1 MKVLI
6 VGSGGREH
14 SLAWRLTED
23 QKVSKVTVCPGN
35 PGMLSN
41 SAIETRPDVKAD
53 PQSVLALAQELASDL
68 VVIGPEAVL
77 AKGVTDLLEASGFA
91 VYGPSQAAAELETSK
106 IFSKQVMADNNVPT
120 ASSKAYEGYKAAMD
134 DLDNWDFDRGVVLK
148 SDALAEGKGVVVTH
162 DRAEAE
168 EVLYDFMVNPEVS
181 VKTDNI
187 LIEEKLVGKEASA
200 FALCDGDDYF
210 FLGVA
215 CDYKRVGNGDEGPN
229 TGGMGGYSPKTWPGP
244 VVEDKVRTQVVE
256 PMLKGM
262 KARGTPFKGTLF
274 VGFMVDEQDISVIE
288 FNVRFGDPETQIL
301 MPMVQGSFYDLLYAC
316 ATGKLAEMKP
326 DVSLSDLYSVH
337 VVLASGGY
345 PSIDASPLDTGNNI
359 EISGSFDE
367 NCHLFYAGVKEQDG
381 QLVNSGG
388 RVLGLTALGES
399 LAEARAKAYANF
411 GKISLK
417 GAHWR
422 TDIADIL

>member
-1 MKVLI
+1 MNVLI

-14 SLAWRLTED
+14 ALAWRLTED
-23 QKVSKVTVCPGN
+23 EKVSKVAVCPGN
-35 PGMLSN
+35 PGMLEN
-41 SAIETRPDVKAD
+41 AAIETFAGRKND
-53 PQSVLALAQELASDL
+53 PQSILELAQELSPDL

-106 IFSKQVMADNNVPT
+106 IFSKQVMAENNVPT
-120 ASSKAYEGYKAAMD
+120 AKSRAYEGYDSAMQ
-134 DLDNWDFDRGVVLK
+134 DLDNWDFERGVVLK

-168 EVLYDFMVNPEVS
+168 AVLYDFMVNPDVS
-181 VKTDNI
+181 VKTDRI

-200 FALCDGDDYF
+200 FALCDGEDYF

-244 VVEDKVRTQVVE
+244 AVEDKVKRQVVE

-274 VGFMVDEQDISVIE
+274 VGFMVDQDDISVIE

-316 ATGKLAEMKP
+316 ATGKLAELKP
-326 DVSLSDLYSVH
+326 EVSLSDLYSVH

-359 EISGSFDE
+359 EVTGTFE
-367 NCHLFYAGVKEQDG
+367 NNCHLFYAGVKDQDG
-381 QLVNSGG
+381 QLINSGG

-411 GKISLK
+411 SKISLQ

-422 TDIADIL
+422 TDIADI

>member
-1 MKVLI
+1 MNVLI

-14 SLAWRLTED
+14 ALAWRLTED
-23 QKVSKVTVCPGN
+23 EKVSKVFVCPGN

-41 SAIETRPDVKAD
+41 AAIETFAD
-53 PQSVLALAQELASDL
+53 RKNDPESILELAQELNPDL

-77 AKGVTDLLEASGFA
+77 AKGVTDLLETKGFA

-120 ASSKAYEGYKAAMD
+120 AKSQAYEGYKSAMD
-134 DLDNWDFDRGVVLK
+134 DLDNWDFERGVVLK

-168 EVLYDFMVNPEVS
+168 AVLYDFMVNPEVS
-181 VKTDNI
+181 VKTDRI

-244 VVEDKVRTQVVE
+244 AVEDKVKRQVVE

-274 VGFMVDEQDISVIE
+274 VGFMVDQDDISVIE

-316 ATGKLAEMKP
+316 ATGKLAELKP

-359 EISGSFDE
+359 EVTGKFDD
-367 NCHLFYAGVKEQDG
+367 NCHLFYAGVKDKNG
-381 QLVNSGG
+381 QLINSGG
-388 RVLGLTALGES
+388 RVLGLTALGDS
-399 LAEARAKAYANF
+399 LAEARAKAYTNF
-411 GKISLK
+411 SKISLQ

-422 TDIADIL
+422 TDIADI

>member
-1 MKVLI
+1 MNVLVI
-6 VGSGGREH
+6 GTGGREH
-14 SLAWRLTED
+14 ALAWRLAED

-35 PGMLSN
+35 PGMLKTAGINVVS
-41 SAIETRPDVKAD
+41 DCKAE
-53 PQSVLALAQELASDL
+53 PESILGLAQELKPDL
-68 VVIGPEAVL
+68 IVIGPEAVL
-77 AKGVTDLLEASGFA
+77 AKGVTDLLEAHGFA

-120 ASSKAYEGYKAAMD
+120 ASSKAYQGYESAMA

-168 EVLYDFMVNPEVS
+168 SVLYDFMVNPEVS
-181 VKTDNI
+181 VKTDSI

-244 VVEDKVRTQVVE
+244 VVEEKVRTQVVE

-316 ATGKLAEMKP
+316 ATGKLAEMQP

-359 EISGSFDE
+359 EVNGTFDE
-367 NCHLFYAGVKEQDG
+367 DCHLFYAGVKENNG

-399 LAEARAKAYANF
+399 LTEARAKAYANF

>member
-1 MKVLI
+1 MNVLV

-14 SLAWRLTED
+14 ALAWRLAED
-23 QKVSKVTVCPGN
+23 QKVSTVTVCPGN
-35 PGMLSN
+35 AGMQKTDGVN
-41 SAIETRPDVKAD
+41 VRPDVKAD
-53 PQSVLALAQELASDL
+53 PESVLALAQELKPEL

-77 AKGVTDLLEASGFA
+77 AKGVTDLLEANDFA

-120 ASSKAYEGYKAAMD
+120 AASKSYDGYQAAMD

-168 EVLYDFMVNPEVS
+168 AVLYDFMVNPEVS
-181 VKTDNI
+181 VKTDSI

-229 TGGMGGYSPKTWPGP
+229 TGGMGCYSPKTWPGP
-244 VVEDKVRTQVVE
+244 VVEEKVKKQIVE

-274 VGFMVDEQDISVIE
+274 VGFMVDEQDVSVIE
-288 FNVRFGDPETQIL
+288 FNVRFGDPETQTL
-301 MPMVQGSFYDLLYAC
+301 MPLVQGSLYDLLYAC
-316 ATGKLAEMKP
+316 ATGTLADSKP

-359 EISGSFDE
+359 EISGTFDD
-367 NCHLFYAGVKEQDG
+367 NCHLFYAGVKESEG

-388 RVLGLTALGES
+388 RVLGLTALGDS
-399 LAEARAKAYANF
+399 LAEARQKAYANF

-422 TDIADIL
+422 TDIADI

>member
-1 MKVLI
+1 
-6 VGSGGREH
+6 
-14 SLAWRLTED
+14 
-23 QKVSKVTVCPGN
+23 
-35 PGMLSN
+35 
-41 SAIETRPDVKAD
+41 
-53 PQSVLALAQELASDL
+53 
-68 VVIGPEAVL
+68 
-77 AKGVTDLLEASGFA
+77 
-91 VYGPSQAAAELETSK
+91 
-106 IFSKQVMADNNVPT
+106 MADNNVPT
-120 ASSKAYEGYKAAMD
+120 ARSQAYEGYQAAMD
-134 DLDNWDFDRGVVLK
+134 DLDNWDFQRGVVLK

-168 EVLYDFMVNPEVS
+168 AVLYDFMVNPEVS
-181 VKTDNI
+181 IKTDRI
-187 LIEEKLVGKEASA
+187 LIEEKLLGKEASA

-244 VVEDKVRTQVVE
+244 TVEEKVRTQVVE

-274 VGFMVDEQDISVIE
+274 VGFMVDQDDISVIE

-301 MPMVQGSFYDLLYAC
+301 MPMVQGSFYDLLFAC

-326 DVSLSDLYSVH
+326 DVSLSELYSVH

-345 PSIDASPLDTGNNI
+345 PSIDAAPLDTGNNI
-359 EISGSFDE
+359 EITGRLDE
-367 NCHLFYAGVKEQDG
+367 SCHLFYAGVKEQNG

-388 RVLGLTALGES
+388 RVLGLTALGEN
-399 LAEARAKAYANF
+399 LAQARSKAYANF
-411 GKISLK
+411 AKISLQ
-417 GAHWR
+417 GAQWR

>member
-1 MKVLI
+1 MKVLV

-14 SLAWRLTED
+14 ALAWRLSED
-23 QKVSKVTVCPGN
+23 QKVSKVFVCPGN
-35 PGMLSN
+35 PGMSKN
-41 SAIETRPDVKAD
+41 PAIETRPDVKAD
-53 PQSVLALAQELASDL
+53 PDSVLALAQELNPAL
-68 VVIGPEAVL
+68 VVIGPEAAL
-77 AKGVTDLLEASGFA
+77 AKGVTDILEAQGFA
-91 VYGPSQAAAELETSK
+91 VYGPSKAAAELESSK
-106 IFSKQVMADNNVPT
+106 IFSKEVMAENNVPT
-120 ASSKAYEGYKAAMD
+120 AKCRAYDSYEAAMA
-134 DLDNWDFDRGVVLK
+134 DLDSWDFQRGVVLK

-168 EVLYDFMVNPEVS
+168 AVLYDFMVNPEVS
-181 VKTDNI
+181 VKTDRI

-244 VVEDKVRTQVVE
+244 VVEDKVKKQVVE

-274 VGFMVDEQDISVIE
+274 VGFMVDQDDVSVIE

-301 MPMVQGSFYDLLYAC
+301 MPMVEGSFYELLYAC
-316 ATGKLAEMKP
+316 ATGKLAELKP
-326 DVSLSDLYSVH
+326 DVSLSELYSVH

-345 PSIDASPLDTGNNI
+345 PSIDASPIDTGHAIQING
-359 EISGSFDE
+359 EFGD
-367 NCHLFYAGVKEQDG
+367 NCHLFYAGVKESDG
-381 QLVNSGG
+381 QLVNAGG
-388 RVLGLTALGES
+388 RVLGVTALGAT
-399 LAEARAKAYANF
+399 LTEAREKAYANF
-411 GKISLK
+411 GRISLQ

-422 TDIADIL
+422 TDIADI

>member
-1 MKVLI
+1 MNVLVI
-6 VGSGGREH
+6 GTGGREH
-14 SLAWRLTED
+14 ALAWRLTQDE
-23 QKVSKVTVCPGN
+23 KVSRVTVCPGN
-35 PGMLSN
+35 PGMLN
-41 SAIETRPDVKAD
+41 TTGIEIVADRKAE
-53 PQSVLALAQELASDL
+53 PESILELAQQLKPNL

-77 AKGVTDLLEASGFA
+77 AKGVTDLLEANGFA
-91 VYGPSQAAAELETSK
+91 VYGPSKAAAELETSK
-106 IFSKQVMADNNVPT
+106 IFSKQVMADNHVPT
-120 ASSKAYEGYKAAMD
+120 ASSKAYQGYESAMA
-134 DLDNWDFDRGVVLK
+134 DLDSWDFARGVVLK

-168 EVLYDFMVNPEVS
+168 SVLYDFMVNPEVS
-181 VKTDNI
+181 VKTDHI

-200 FALCDGDDYF
+200 FALCDGEDYF

-215 CDYKRVGNGDEGPN
+215 CDYKRVGNGDTGPN

-244 VVEDKVRTQVVE
+244 LVEDKVKKQVVE

-274 VGFMVDEQDISVIE
+274 VGFMVDQDDISVIE

-316 ATGKLAEMKP
+316 ATGKLAELRP

-345 PSIDASPLDTGNNI
+345 PSIDASPLDTGNKI
-359 EISGSFDE
+359 EVNGRFDE

-399 LAEARAKAYANF
+399 LAEARAKAYDNF

>member
-1 MKVLI
+1 MNVLV

-14 SLAWRLTED
+14 ALAWRLAED

-35 PGMLSN
+35 AGMQKT
-41 SAIETRPDVKAD
+41 AGIEIRPDVKAD
-53 PQSVLALAQELASDL
+53 PDSVLALAQELKPDL
-68 VVIGPEAVL
+68 VVIGPEAAL
-77 AKGVTDLLEASGFA
+77 AKGVTDLLESKGFA

-106 IFSKQVMADNNVPT
+106 IFSKQVMAENNVPT
-120 ASSKAYEGYKAAMD
+120 AASKSYDGYEAAMA
-134 DLDNWDFDRGVVLK
+134 DLDNWDFERGVVLK

-168 EVLYDFMVNPEVS
+168 AVLYDFMVNPEVS
-181 VKTDNI
+181 VKTDSI
-187 LIEEKLVGKEASA
+187 LIEDKLVGKEASA

-229 TGGMGGYSPKTWPGP
+229 TGGMGCYSPKTWPGS
-244 VVEDKVRTQVVE
+244 VVEDKVKKQIVE

-262 KARGTPFKGTLF
+262 KARGAPFKGTLF
-274 VGFMVDEQDISVIE
+274 VGFMVDQEDVSVIE
-288 FNVRFGDPETQIL
+288 FNVRFGDPETQTL

-316 ATGKLAEMKP
+316 ATGNLAETKP

-359 EISGSFDE
+359 EISGAFDD

-399 LAEARAKAYANF
+399 LAEARAKAYDNF

-422 TDIADIL
+422 TDIADI

>member
-1 MKVLI
+1 MNVLV

-14 SLAWRLTED
+14 ALAWRLAED
-23 QKVSKVTVCPGN
+23 EKVSKVFVCPGN
-35 PGMLSN
+35 AGMQKTPD
-41 SAIETRPDVKAD
+41 IEICPDVKAD
-53 PQSVLALAQELASDL
+53 PDSVLALAQALKPDL

-77 AKGVTDLLEASGFA
+77 AKGATDILEAEGFS
-91 VYGPSQAAAELETSK
+91 VYGPSKAAAELETSK
-106 IFSKQVMADNNVPT
+106 IFSKQVMTENNVPT
-120 ASSKAYEGYKAAMD
+120 AVSKSYDGYDAAMA
-134 DLDNWDFDRGVVLK
+134 DLDSWNFDRGVVLK

-168 EVLYDFMVNPEVS
+168 AVLYDFMVNPEVS
-181 VKTDNI
+181 VKTDSI

-229 TGGMGGYSPKTWPGP
+229 TGGMGCYSPKTWPGP
-244 VVEDKVRTQVVE
+244 VVEEKVKTQIIE

-274 VGFMVDEQDISVIE
+274 VGFMVDQEDVSVIE
-288 FNVRFGDPETQIL
+288 FNVRFGDPETQTL
-301 MPMVQGSFYDLLYAC
+301 MPLVQGSFYDLLHAC
-316 ATGKLAEMKP
+316 ATAKLAENKP

-359 EISGSFDE
+359 NIVGVFED
-367 NCHLFYAGVKEQDG
+367 NCDLFYAGVKEQGG

-388 RVLGLTALGES
+388 RVLGLTAKGKS

-422 TDIADIL
+422 TDIADI

>member
-1 MKVLI
+1 MNVLV

-14 SLAWRLTED
+14 ALAWRLSED
-23 QKVSKVTVCPGN
+23 QKVTNVTVCPGN
-35 PGMLSN
+35 AGM
-41 SAIETRPDVKAD
+41 AKTAGIETRPDVKAD
-53 PQSVLALAQELASDL
+53 PDAVLALAQELKPDL
-68 VVIGPEAVL
+68 IVIGPEAAL
-77 AKGVTDLLEASGFA
+77 AKGVTDILEAEGFA
-91 VYGPSQAAAELETSK
+91 VYGPSKAAAELETSK
-106 IFSKQVMADNNVPT
+106 IFSKQVMADNDVPT
-120 ASSKAYEGYKAAMD
+120 AASKSYDGYEAAMA

-168 EVLYDFMVNPEVS
+168 SVLYDFMVNPEVS
-181 VKTDNI
+181 VKTGSI

-200 FALCDGDDYF
+200 FALCDGEDYF

-229 TGGMGGYSPKTWPGP
+229 TGGMGCYSPKTWPGP
-244 VVEDKVRTQVVE
+244 VVENKVKTQIVE

-274 VGFMVDEQDISVIE
+274 VGFMVDQEDVSVIE
-288 FNVRFGDPETQIL
+288 FNVRFGDPETQTL
-301 MPMVQGSFYDLLYAC
+301 MPLVQGSFYDLLYAC
-316 ATGKLAEMKP
+316 ATGKLAESKP

-345 PSIDASPLDTGNNI
+345 PSIDASPIDTGHP
-359 EISGSFDE
+359 ISIAGEFDD
-367 NCHLFYAGVKEQDG
+367 NCHLFYAGVKGQDD

-388 RVLGLTALGES
+388 RVLGLTAKGES
-399 LAEARAKAYANF
+399 LAEARQKAYANF

-422 TDIADIL
+422 TDIADI

>member
-1 MKVLI
+1 MLKT
-6 VGSGGREH
+6 SG
-14 SLAWRLTED
+14 
-23 QKVSKVTVCPGN
+23 
-35 PGMLSN
+35 
-41 SAIETRPDVKAD
+41 IEIIADRKAE
-53 PQSVLALAQELASDL
+53 PQTILELAQQLKPDL
-68 VVIGPEAVL
+68 VVIGPEAAL

-106 IFSKQVMADNNVPT
+106 IFSKQVMAENNVPT
-120 ASSKAYEGYKAAMD
+120 AKSRSYEGYESAMQ
-134 DLDNWDFDRGVVLK
+134 DLDNWDFERGVVLK

-168 EVLYDFMVNPEVS
+168 AVLYDFMVNPDVS
-181 VKTDNI
+181 IKTDRI
-187 LIEEKLVGKEASA
+187 LIEEKLIGKEASA

-244 VVEDKVRTQVVE
+244 AVEEKVRTQVVE

-274 VGFMVDEQDISVIE
+274 VGFMVDQEDISVIE

-316 ATGKLAEMKP
+316 ATGKLAELRP
-326 DVSLSDLYSVH
+326 EVSLSDLYSVH

-345 PSIDASPLDTGNNI
+345 PSIDAAPLDTGNNI
-359 EISGSFDE
+359 DISGEFDD
-367 NCHLFYAGVKEQDG
+367 NCHLFYAGVKVEGKAESKDNQG

-411 GKISLK
+411 GKITLQ

-422 TDIADIL
+422 TDIADIH